1 MNKLLGTDNK
11 NYVVASDTD
20 SIYLKLDTL
29 VEKVCKGKSTK
40 QIVDFLNKAAEDKI
54 QKVIDDILTILLNM

>member
-1 MNKLLGTDNK
+1 M
-11 NYVVASDTD
+11 ASDTD

-40 QIVDFLNKAAEDKI
+40 QIVDFLNKAAEEKI
-54 QKVIDDILTILLNM
+54 QKVIDDSYENLANYVFAYL